1 MLGGITVKEFR
12 NFRGHVLTII
22 SIVLILNLLFN
33 LSNETFEKNRID
45 YDAKPLLTMDELIN
59 EETKIEYSTID
70 GLYINKEK
78 VGYIYNLYITNTD
91 SNSFKKIELKFT
103 KINDEKL
110 LVEQFN
116 DEIREEVTYINK
128 QKNMCTGSKC
138 HMPTLRYEKA
148 LEQLFE
154 LDIDN
159 QKVVRAY
166 SLYPIDNNELK
177 EAFTNII
184 FILRRNDFVIIKVSS
199 KIEISTKINDI
210 LDKVDLYDNEVLSKK

>member
-1 MLGGITVKEFR
+1 MKEFR

-103 KINDEKL
+103 KIQDEEL
-110 LVEQFN
+110 LVEQYN
-116 DEIREEVTYINK
+116 DEIREEVTFINK
-128 QKNMCTGSKC
+128 QINMCTGSKC

-148 LEQLFE
+148 LEQLFDI
-154 LDIDN
+154 DIDN

>member
-1 MLGGITVKEFR
+1 MKEFR

-116 DEIREEVTYINK
+116 DEIREEVTYFNK
-128 QKNMCTGSKC
+128 QKNICTGSQC

-159 QKVVRAY
+159 QKVVRSY

-184 FILRRNDFVIIKVSS
+184 FILRKNDFVIIKVSS

>member
-1 MLGGITVKEFR
+1 M
-12 NFRGHVLTII
+12 
-22 SIVLILNLLFN
+22 
-33 LSNETFEKNRID
+33 EKI
-45 YDAKPLLTMDELIN
+45 
-59 EETKIEYSTID
+59 
-70 GLYINKEK
+70 
-78 VGYIYNLYITNTD
+78 
-91 SNSFKKIELKFT
+91 SNSFKKFELKFA

-116 DEIREEVTYINK
+116 DEIREEVTYFNK
-128 QKNMCTGSKC
+128 KKNMCTGSQC

-154 LDIDN
+154 LDIDS

-184 FILRRNDFVIIKVSS
+184 FILRKNNFVIIKVSS
-199 KIEISTKINDI
+199 KIEISTKINEI
-210 LDKVDLYDNEVLSKK
+210 LDKVDLYDNEVLNKK

>member
-1 MLGGITVKEFR
+1 MKELR
-12 NFRGHVLTII
+12 NLRGHVLTII

-45 YDAKPLLTMDELIN
+45 YDAKPLLTMDDLIN
-59 EETKIEYSTID
+59 EETNIEYSTID

-91 SNSFKKIELKFT
+91 SNNFKKFEFKFT
-103 KINDEKL
+103 KIHDEEL

-128 QKNMCTGSKC
+128 QKNMCTSSKC

-148 LEQLFE
+148 LEQLIE
-154 LDIDN
+154 LDIDS
-159 QKVVRAY
+159 QKVARAY
-166 SLYPIDNNELK
+166 SLYPIDNNEPIRLI
-177 EAFTNII
+177 NII
-184 FILRRNDFVIIKVSS
+184 TIVD
-199 KIEISTKINDI
+199 KIDGKTTYLI
-210 LDKVDLYDNEVLSKK
+210 